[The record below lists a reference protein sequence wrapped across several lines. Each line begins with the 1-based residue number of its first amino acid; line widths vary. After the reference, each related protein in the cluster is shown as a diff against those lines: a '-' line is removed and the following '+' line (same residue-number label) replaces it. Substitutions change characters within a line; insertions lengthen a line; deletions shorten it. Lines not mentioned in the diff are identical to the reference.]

1 MTWQTS
7 FGSWAIVFPDDWD
20 IESDDANPI
29 PDDDGWLAL
38 EAANG
43 EKPDTADGP
52 ADRQAAPGPFR
63 SWACP

>member
-1 MTWQTS
+1 MTWQRS

-52 ADRQAAPGPFR
+52 ADR
-63 SWACP
+63 